1 MKAKTILAA
10 SVMIAAATAISAAD
24 QAPAAPHVTEVIT
37 VDVGANMQKFRDM
50 SRRIDGILK
59 GLQFAGKVRY
69 YETTWAG
76 TSAGH
81 VIVTV
86 EYPSLVILAQ
96 SVAKLN
102 ASPDFQKWE
111 GDMQASGIKVLSESL
126 ITELRM

>member
-1 MKAKTILAA
+1 MKTQTIVAA
-10 SVMIAAATAISAAD
+10 SIMIAAATAISAAD
-24 QAPAAPHVTEVIT
+24 QMPAAPHVTEVIT
-37 VDVGANMQKFRDM
+37 LDVGANMQKFTELSKRV
-50 SRRIDGILK
+50 DGILK

-86 EYPSLVILAQ
+86 EYTSLMSLAQ
-96 SVAKLN
+96 SVAKVG
-102 ASPDFQKWE
+102 ASPEFQKWE
-111 GDMQASGIKVLSESL
+111 ADMQASGVKVLSESL